1 MVRTGEHLGAVGLAQ
16 ADAVGARHRCHCA
29 WHHSSCHG
37 GLQPGSG
44 IWEALPSL
52 TLRVTGERWSWGAQA
67 QARLH
72 LEDRN
77 NAGFRFG
84 DSRGAT
90 AWVSKPWG
98 PAVSASLR
106 LAYQWQDVVK
116 GHYNA
121 GHHHHS
127 PSGRQRN
134 YGGETLNAG
143 IGVNTVVSAGALRGL
158 RIGGEY
164 VFPLRENLNGIQNG
178 LDHGLLLSVSRGL

>member
-1 MVRTGEHLGAVGLAQ
+1 MGLAQ

-52 TLRVTGERWSWGAQA
+52 TLRVTGERWSWGAQV

-106 LAYQWQDVVK
+106 LAYQWQDVVT